1 MTTSPPLHL
10 VASAQDRPAQDD
22 TQHAPANEAAHSSW
36 RTRAAD
42 LCFITLR
49 ASTFLGSSYL
59 MALGM
64 PLVFFLAVS
73 GGDGESLFAHLANLA
88 ERFRTADYAR
98 QVAFLGEFAG
108 ADRRR
113 DTDRSRAPAAVSE
126 GSRARPFGR
135 KEVKN
140 ILATHKWRGF
150 AFSPTAM
157 LLAASMIGST
167 LWGVWA
173 TDRLLTLEKREVV
186 TVQLSRIMGEFIEA
200 EARAGRPLKKPACGS
215 SSI

>member
-22 TQHAPANEAAHSSW
+22 TRHAPANEAPHRGW

-59 MALGM
+59 MALGV

-88 ERFRTADYAR
+88 ERFRAADYAR
-98 QVAFLGEFAG
+98 QVAFLGEFKLVLIG
-108 ADRRR
+108 AA
-113 DTDRSRAPAAVSE
+113 TLIAAV
-126 GSRARPFGR
+126 
-135 KEVKN
+135 
-140 ILATHKWRGF
+140 
-150 AFSPTAM
+150 
-157 LLAASMIGST
+157 
-167 LWGVWA
+167 
-173 TDRLLTLEKREVV
+173 RLPRFLKDLERD
-186 TVQLSRIMGEFIEA
+186 LSG
-200 EARAGRPLKKPACGS
+200 GKK
-215 SSI
+215 

>member
-22 TQHAPANEAAHSSW
+22 AQPAPANEAAHRGW

-59 MALGM
+59 MALGV

-88 ERFRTADYAR
+88 ERFRAADYAR
-98 QVAFLGEFAG
+98 QVTFLGEFKMVLIG
-108 ADRRR
+108 AA
-113 DTDRSRAPAAVSE
+113 TLIAAV
-126 GSRARPFGR
+126 
-135 KEVKN
+135 
-140 ILATHKWRGF
+140 
-150 AFSPTAM
+150 
-157 LLAASMIGST
+157 
-167 LWGVWA
+167 
-173 TDRLLTLEKREVV
+173 RLPRFLKDLERD
-186 TVQLSRIMGEFIEA
+186 LSG
-200 EARAGRPLKKPACGS
+200 GKK
-215 SSI
+215 

>member
-98 QVAFLGEFAG
+98 QVAFLGEFKLVLIG
-108 ADRRR
+108 AA
-113 DTDRSRAPAAVSE
+113 TLIAAV
-126 GSRARPFGR
+126 
-135 KEVKN
+135 
-140 ILATHKWRGF
+140 
-150 AFSPTAM
+150 
-157 LLAASMIGST
+157 
-167 LWGVWA
+167 
-173 TDRLLTLEKREVV
+173 RLPRFLKDLERD
-186 TVQLSRIMGEFIEA
+186 LSG
-200 EARAGRPLKKPACGS
+200 GKK
-215 SSI
+215 